1 MLMIC
6 YRGNQIS
13 QTGKGGMEIL
23 YKTVDKYLIFDKQE
37 KGEWKHYT
45 KPLIIISN
53 FTNRKRKLT
62 SAILVSSYTTFLQL
76 FNRSQ

>member
-1 MLMIC
+1 MIC

-23 YKTVDKYLIFDKQE
+23 YKSVDNYLKSQKQE

-45 KPLIIISN
+45 KPLININGFVTQAQYHGEIDKPLKN
-53 FTNRKRKLT
+53 
-62 SAILVSSYTTFLQL
+62 
-76 FNRSQ
+76 